1 MPFPNVI
8 EIELSSQGS
17 TRLVSVTGEIDM
29 SSVGAVR
36 TAVDAAF
43 ADRPETIVLDISQ
56 IEFCDS
62 SGIHLVVTSHRRA
75 QKSRVRFVA
84 VRPAGPAWRA
94 FELCGIDQ
102 EVQFVTSPDGAA
114 ASSAS

>member
-1 MPFPNVI
+1 VSFPNVT

-17 TRLVSVTGEIDM
+17 TRLLTVTGEIDM
-29 SSVGAVR
+29 SSVDKVR
-36 TAVDAAF
+36 AAVDAAF
-43 ADRPETIVLDISQ
+43 AERPETVVLDISQ

-62 SGIHLVVTSHRRA
+62 SGIHLVVSSHRRA
-75 QKSRVRFVA
+75 QQCRVRFVT
-84 VRPAGPAWRA
+84 VRPVGPAWRA

-114 ASSAS
+114 TSSA